1 MISNTTATPTTS
13 IPASCVRRATARV
26 SPCRCPRA
34 ASFFG
39 FIFYDSR
46 APAYFRPELLAHLE
60 PLARLFALIVIGELS
75 AIRTLKAA
83 TLTMRHVASRRD
95 HETGEH
101 LERMARYCRLMA
113 RALAETHRLSDE
125 YVEHLF
131 LFAPLHDIGKIAI
144 PDSILLKPGPLTE
157 AEFKIM
163 HEHPQ
168 KGLELIDLMLRE
180 FGFTGFEHI
189 EVLRN
194 LVFLHHENL
203 DGTGYPRGL
212 KGEAIPIEA
221 RITTTADVFDA
232 LTSRRPYKPAWP
244 LEVAFAELRR
254 LAGRKLDPGCVE
266 ALIAHADEVKTIQ
279 QRFAE
284 SIYG

>member
-1 MISNTTATPTTS
+1 
-13 IPASCVRRATARV
+13 
-26 SPCRCPRA
+26 
-34 ASFFG
+34 
-39 FIFYDSR
+39 
-46 APAYFRPELLAHLE
+46 
-60 PLARLFALIVIGELS
+60 
-75 AIRTLKAA
+75 
-83 TLTMRHVASRRD
+83 MRHVASRRD

-194 LVFLHHENL
+194 LVLLHHENL

-221 RITTTADVFDA
+221 RITTAADVFDA

-244 LEVAFAELRR
+244 LKWRLPSSGGWRGASSTPAVSRR
-254 LAGRKLDPGCVE
+254 
-266 ALIAHADEVKTIQ
+266 
-279 QRFAE
+279 
-284 SIYG
+284 